1 MRKEKLLQTMQELKV
16 KLECR
21 KRRFEIWQEQLE
33 EREISEI
40 NIIKSHLYWTKQRRL
55 EDRIEEIQNKI
66 DSLQNK
72 YSLQIFLYR
81 RAINEN

>member
-1 MRKEKLLQTMQELKV
+1 MKKAKLLKALQDLKV

-21 KRRFEIWQEQLE
+21 KKKFELWQEQLE

-40 NIIKSHLYWTKQRRL
+40 NIIKTHLYWTKQRRL

-66 DSLQNK
+66 DNLQNK
-72 YSLQIFLYR
+72 YSLQIFTWR
-81 RAINEN
+81 KVINA

>member
-1 MRKEKLLQTMQELKV
+1 MKKAKLLKALQDLKV

-21 KRRFEIWQEQLE
+21 KKRFELWQEQLE

-55 EDRIEEIQNKI
+55 EDRITEIQNKI

-72 YSLQIFLYR
+72 YSLQIFTWR
-81 RAINEN
+81 KAINA

>member
-1 MRKEKLLQTMQELKV
+1 MKKAKLLKALQDLKV

-21 KRRFEIWQEQLE
+21 KKRFELWQEQLE

-66 DSLQNK
+66 DNLQNK
-72 YSLQIFLYR
+72 YSLQIFTWR
-81 RAINEN
+81 KAINA